1 MSDFF
6 SNVLTLEKGEI
17 NKKKRR
23 DTILDDRNN
32 IMEQIALLDKSIE
45 QDSP

>member
-1 MSDFF
+1 MSEFF

-17 NKKKRR
+17 NKKVRR

-32 IMEQIALLDKSIE
+32 IMEQFALLDKSIE